1 MLFFSKTLVVLI
13 IYTNQAVQQNTVSRS
28 CTATLIVKVL
38 DINDNI
44 PIFNPTEYRTNIT
57 EHSSVGTTVVHLRA
71 TDLDVCN
78 ISQRICCNNIVHPCI
93 NVICT
98 CTFLCLHKLTQHVI
112 QFVH

>member
-1 MLFFSKTLVVLI
+1 MYAVFSKTLVVLI

-78 ISQRICCNNIVHPCI
+78 ISQRICYCI
-93 NVICT
+93 FTVIT
-98 CTFLCLHKLTQHVI
+98 LYIHVSML
-112 QFVH
+112 FVHVHFFVFIN